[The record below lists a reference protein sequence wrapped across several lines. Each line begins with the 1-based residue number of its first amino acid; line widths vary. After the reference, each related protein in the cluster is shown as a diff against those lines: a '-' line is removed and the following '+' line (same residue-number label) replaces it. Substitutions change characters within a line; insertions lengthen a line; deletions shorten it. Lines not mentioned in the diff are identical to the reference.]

1 MGPRKLRSYT
11 NVCQCATSCHTRGA
25 VECLSRQTRPRKR
38 TGGERWRQ
46 GELEEAS
53 LCGGTDEHE
62 KWNVKARGESPLTRA
77 DRVYAE
83 ILQEVR
89 VAQTAVQILLG
100 FLLTLA
106 FMPRFSTTSRLERD
120 IYVVTLLLGAA
131 GMALLI
137 APTAVHRVMYRRRL
151 KRHLVRVA
159 HRFALAG
166 LAVLVMTMGSGMLL
180 ILDVVAG
187 MYPAIVLT
195 GGVVAW
201 FTIWWF
207 AFPTWM
213 RVHHKGCGSTD
224 DLTEKS

>member
-1 MGPRKLRSYT
+1 MSVSAQPPVTHAVRSS
-11 NVCQCATSCHTRGA
+11 VSA
-25 VECLSRQTRPRKR
+25 VKPARENEPEASA
-38 TGGERWRQ
+38 GGEANSKNRH
-46 GELEEAS
+46 

-62 KWNVKARGESPLTRA
+62 KWNVKARGESPLRRA

-89 VAQTAVQILLG
+89 VAQTAVQILLA

-106 FMPRFSTTSRLERD
+106 FMPRFSAISHLQRD
-120 IYVVTLLLGAA
+120 MYVVTLLLGSA

-151 KRHLVRVA
+151 KLHLIRVA

-166 LAVLVMTMGSGMLL
+166 LGVLVMTMGSGMLL

-213 RVHHKGCGSTD
+213 RLRHKSCGSAD
-224 DLTEKS
+224 DLTEES